1 MKNNFALKIRLVL
14 LCISLSVFQNLAF
27 SQERYFVVLDIQEF
41 PKKSNQL
48 DASVQEMIQNVNSL
62 IGHAKPENVIYIK
75 ASGRAISLTS
85 KGFSIDTLPAPDFDS
100 SLKIVSDNIFVKF
113 EGDAFTSPEL
123 MRFLEIRKVK
133 EIVLVGLM
141 AEKCLYNTAI
151 GGKNRGYSMVV
162 VPEGIVGTTQKKKE
176 KAIEKLKSN
185 GVKFMSMAEIVNS
198 SEW

>member
-1 MKNNFALKIRLVL
+1 KATGKALSI
-14 LCISLSVFQNLAF
+14 
-27 SQERYFVVLDIQEF
+27 
-41 PKKSNQL
+41 
-48 DASVQEMIQNVNSL
+48 
-62 IGHAKPENVIYIK
+62 
-75 ASGRAISLTS
+75 TS
-85 KGFSIDTLPAPDFDS
+85 KGFSVDTLPAPDFDS
-100 SLKIVSDNIFVKF
+100 RLKIVSDNIFVKI

-123 MRFLEIRKVK
+123 IRFLEDKKVG

-141 AEKCLYNTAI
+141 AEQCLYNTAI

-185 GVKFMSMAEIVNS
+185 GVKFMPMAEIINS